1 MTLFGRPP
9 SRRARRNAHD
19 GTRDL
24 SLPSDGPDR
33 IRDARIHAAFLA
45 FLAEH
50 VPDALADLAAVRHEP
65 DAQERRVKLIQQKLD
80 RLDHAFFIQRSIDA
94 QSFERQRDRLLVE
107 LTLAQ
112 TDDPAEATAVCG
124 RWARRWRLC
133 GPSGQPVAWVVSA
146 AMDSLEMWRKFPSTA
161 GRAFALPSGGAW
173 WDDGRGPDRVGSAR
187 WRQSRPLR
195 WLVLRVCGDL
205 GAATIAKTWGV
216 DPKVVEREVRR
227 QATALG
233 IHLVRRRA
241 GRPPVE

>member
-1 MTLFGRPP
+1 M
-9 SRRARRNAHD
+9 
-19 GTRDL
+19 
-24 SLPSDGPDR
+24 
-33 IRDARIHAAFLA
+33 
-45 FLAEH
+45 
-50 VPDALADLAAVRHEP
+50 PDALADLAAVRHEP